1 MRATITKRLVLGS
14 VIALSVVGLSAQGG
28 AERGG
33 GGGRGGGRGPQPL
46 DTAPYKIW
54 PVDQLSK
61 PQNIGNYG
69 HYASSIQ
76 RRDPGAAPEAHTN
89 FSHFLIFTSGEGN
102 VILGGQIVDG
112 PDGKKVIKGGD
123 THKIVLGELYHIA
136 LNTPHQVVPNP
147 GSSITYWVTNI
158 YAPGQAPGQQQ
169 K

>member
-1 MRATITKRLVLGS
+1 MRATMTQRLVLGS

-28 AERGG
+28 GREGG
-33 GGGRGGGRGPQPL
+33 ARGGGRGTPQPV
-46 DTAPYKIW
+46 DTAPYRIW

-61 PQNIGNYG
+61 PGNLGNFG

-76 RRDPGAAPEAHTN
+76 RREVGAAPETHTN

-123 THKIVLGELYHIA
+123 THKIVLGEMYHIA

-147 GSSITYWVTNI
+147 GSAITYWVTNI
-158 YAPGQAPGQQQ
+158 YAPGQAPGQQR
-169 K
+169 